1 MNKKGKWGMSPKEL
15 AALIEASNKFAA
27 IVCVAC
33 LAIDACIYVE
43 LNS

>member
-1 MNKKGKWGMSPKEL
+1 MNNKGMSPKEKS
-15 AALIEASNKFAA
+15 ALIEASNKFAA